1 MGTDRV
7 FLQFAAGLFLLIG
20 LYGITMTVV
29 VVWGDH
35 SLALKLI
42 NVWATMFGALVGL
55 GSGYL
60 IGRSTIHHDNTPQNR
75 IEEETE
81 VLPPHGYPQRPEQ

>member
-1 MGTDRV
+1 MSTDKV

-60 IGRSTIHHDNTPQNR
+60 IGRAQSRPER
-75 IEEETE
+75 EEETE
-81 VLPPHGYPQRPEQ
+81 VLPPHGYPQRPEE